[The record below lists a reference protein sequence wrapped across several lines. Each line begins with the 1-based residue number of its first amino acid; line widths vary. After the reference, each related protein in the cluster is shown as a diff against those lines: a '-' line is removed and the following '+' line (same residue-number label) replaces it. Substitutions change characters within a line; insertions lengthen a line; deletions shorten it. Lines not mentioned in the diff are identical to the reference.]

1 MFVGTSVIARE
12 LEISASTVY
21 DVLRR
26 YDGQIETVK
35 RGHLIFVDKE
45 QFIEVYRDPNR
56 GKTRCPGC
64 KRVIKN
70 SMYSRHEAACTRR
83 KQPRCR
89 FCEILVFPKDHFR
102 GDNAWRNQEQEN
114 IDGCCPD
121 CYSRKDQFENLP
133 EFAYQNA

>member
-1 MFVGTSVIARE
+1 MFVGTAVIARE
-12 LEISASTVY
+12 LGISASTVY

-26 YDGQIETVK
+26 YDGQIETFK
-35 RGHLIFVDKE
+35 RNGLVLIDQE
-45 QFIEVYRDPNR
+45 QFVSIYRDPHR

-64 KRVIKN
+64 KRIIKN

-89 FCEILVFPKDHFR
+89 FCEILIFPEGHFQ
-102 GDNAWRNQEQEN
+102 GDDDWRNQEQEN

-121 CYSRKDQFENLP
+121 CHDRKDQFSNWP
-133 EFAYQNA
+133 EFAYQTP